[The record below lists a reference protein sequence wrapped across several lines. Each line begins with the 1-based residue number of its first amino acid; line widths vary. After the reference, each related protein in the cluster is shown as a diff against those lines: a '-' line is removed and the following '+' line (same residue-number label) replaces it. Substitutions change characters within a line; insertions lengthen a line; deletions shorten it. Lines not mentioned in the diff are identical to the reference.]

1 MQVTAG
7 AGPSPAAA
15 ARRAQVVAATLEVIA
30 EAGYAEASFARI
42 AAHAGLS
49 STRLISYHF
58 ASKEALIGACVEEV
72 VGALGRE
79 VGRRLHA
86 ETTASGRLR
95 TYITA
100 VVEFSDVHRREMSA
114 LLQIL
119 LSGAW
124 STEVGPEPAAAPL
137 EALLR
142 DGQRSGEFRDFDPAV
157 VAAAVQRSVEALPFR
172 LAVQP
177 DLDCAAWARELVELF
192 DRGTRRDPA

>member
-1 MQVTAG
+1 MQVT
-7 AGPSPAAA
+7 PTRSPAADS
-15 ARRAQVVAATLEVIA
+15 RRAQIVAATLEVIA
-30 EAGYAEASFARI
+30 EVGYAEASFARI

-58 ASKEALIGACVEEV
+58 TAKEALITACVEDV

-79 VGRRLHA
+79 VGRRVQA
-86 ETTASGRLR
+86 EATAAARLG

-100 VVEFSDVHRREMSA
+100 VVEFTDLHRREMSA

-124 STEVGPEPAAAPL
+124 SADLHEDRTTAPL

-157 VAAAVQRSVEALPFR
+157 VASAVQRAVEALPFR
-172 LAVQP
+172 LAADP
-177 DLDCAAWARELVELF
+177 DLDCAGWARELVELF
-192 DRGTRRDPA
+192 DRGTRLEPG

>member
-1 MQVTAG
+1 MRVTPG
-7 AGPSPAAA
+7 GPSPAAT
-15 ARRAQVVAATLEVIA
+15 ARRAQIVAATLEVIA
-30 EAGYAEASFARI
+30 AAGYAEASFARI
-42 AAHAGLS
+42 AGHAGLS

-58 ASKEALIGACVEEV
+58 AAKEALMAACVEEV

-79 VGRRLHA
+79 VGRRLRA
-86 ETTASGRLR
+86 ETTAAGRLR

-100 VVEFSDVHRREMSA
+100 VVEFTDVHRREMSA

-124 STEVGPEPAAAPL
+124 SAEVGHEPAEAPL

-142 DGQRSGEFRDFDPAV
+142 DGQASGEFRDFDPVV
-157 VAAAVQRSVEALPFR
+157 VAAAVQRAVEALPFR
-172 LAVQP
+172 LAAEP

-192 DRGTRRDPA
+192 DRGTRREPG